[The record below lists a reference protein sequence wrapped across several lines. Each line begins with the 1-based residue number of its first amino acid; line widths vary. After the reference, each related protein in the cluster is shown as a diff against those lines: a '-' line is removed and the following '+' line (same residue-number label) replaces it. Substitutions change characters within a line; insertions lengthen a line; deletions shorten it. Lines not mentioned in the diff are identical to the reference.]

1 MPLRTLLGGFLVW
14 ILYPLWL
21 VAGGIDYF
29 CHRQTD
35 IEHTSGPTESSFHLA
50 EFISIGFIVASA
62 ALLEIT
68 LAVLVLML
76 AAACVHTVLSFV
88 DVSYTIGRRRI
99 TVLEQHVHGVLNV
112 LPFMAVALFAMLN
125 WNELLTGSA
134 LRWKDAPLAPQ
145 QQLIL
150 IGSFVILAG
159 APVLEELFRTR
170 QHVRDE
176 HLIVSSQR

>member
-14 ILYPLWL
+14 LLYPLWL

-35 IEHTSGPTESSFHLA
+35 IEHTSGPKESAFHVA
-50 EFISIGFIVASA
+50 EFVAVGFIVVA
-62 ALLEIT
+62 AAMLEIT
-68 LAVLVLML
+68 LAVLVLMF

-88 DVSYTIGRRRI
+88 DVSYTEGRRRI
-99 TVLEQHVHGVLNV
+99 TALEQHAHGVLNV
-112 LPFMAVALFAMLN
+112 LPFIVVALLAMMH
-125 WNELLTGSA
+125 WDDLLTGGA
-134 LRWKDAPLAPQ
+134 LRWRDAPLTLQ
-145 QQLIL
+145 QQVAL
-150 IGSFVILAG
+150 IGSFVVLAG
-159 APVLEELFRTR
+159 TPVFEELFRTR